1 MRYFNLIICNLV
13 LFFWS
18 LNIFAAEVDVNTNPP
33 TTPVKLIFIHHS
45 TGGNWLADPNTESP
59 YGGLGTALM
68 NNNYYVSATSYGW
81 GPFSIGDNTDIP
93 NWPDW
98 FTGPDSS
105 TILTALYAETEQN
118 IGDYGSWS
126 RLSSDPGGE
135 NDIVMIKSCYPNSD
149 IFGNPTDSAGIT
161 PNEQFTV
168 SNAKAV
174 YNNLLS
180 YFQTRTDKLFII
192 ITAPPQN
199 EIEYPADYQTAA
211 ERSANARAVN
221 NWLLDDWLNNYPYK
235 NVAVFDYFNV
245 LTATDNHHRVNNGAV
260 EHTISSSYNYPA
272 YPTDI
277 WDSHPSTAGQLK
289 ATTEFVDL
297 LNYYYQSWRVNHT
310 NVLTDAES
318 DCLFN
323 WGEDYYPS
331 LLTPSRPTSQTS
343 SPYYF
348 RYYPGS
354 NTYIGYSSAD
364 DHLYFLS
371 ADGVL
376 ADLGLAATW
385 STSAGCR

>member
-1 MRYFNLIICNLV
+1 V
-13 LFFWS
+13 
-18 LNIFAAEVDVNTNPP
+18 
-33 TTPVKLIFIHHS
+33 
-45 TGGNWLADPNTESP
+45 
-59 YGGLGTALM
+59 
-68 NNNYYVSATSYGW
+68 YVSATNYGW
-81 GPFSIGDNTDIP
+81 GPYSIGDNTDII

-98 FTGPDSS
+98 FTGPNSS
-105 TILTALYAETEQN
+105 TILTALYTETGQN
-118 IGDYGSWS
+118 IDDFGSWP

-135 NDIVMIKSCYPNSD
+135 NDIVIIKPCYPNSD
-149 IFGNPTDSAGIT
+149 IFGNSTDSAGIT
-161 PNEQFTV
+161 PNDSFTV
-168 SNAKAV
+168 SNVKAV

-180 YFQTRTDKLFII
+180 YFQTRTDKLFIV

-199 EIEYPADYQTAA
+199 ENEYSADYQTAA

-221 NWLLDDWLNNYPYK
+221 NWLLDDWLDNYLHK

-260 EHTISSSYNYPA
+260 EHTISSSYNYSA

-277 WDSHPSTAGQLK
+277 WDSHPSTDGQLK
-289 ATTEFVDL
+289 ATTEFVEL
-297 LNYYYQSWRVNHT
+297 LNYYYQSWQANQT
-310 NVLTDAES
+310 NVLADAES

-348 RYYPGS
+348 RYYSGS

-371 ADGVL
+371 ADGAL
-376 ADLGLAATW
+376 TDLGLAATW